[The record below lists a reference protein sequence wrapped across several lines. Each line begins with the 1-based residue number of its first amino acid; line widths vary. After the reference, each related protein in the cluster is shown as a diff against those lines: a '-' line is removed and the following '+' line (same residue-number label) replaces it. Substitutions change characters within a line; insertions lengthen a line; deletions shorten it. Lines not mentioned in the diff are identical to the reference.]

1 VTEPRRVGIL
11 ISGRGSNMKALIEAA
26 AKPGYPAR
34 IVTVL
39 SNRADA
45 AGLAVAKA
53 AGIETL
59 VLPHQNYPDR
69 AAFDAALD
77 DALHAEKVDIV
88 CLAGFMRLFTAEF
101 VERWRGRMLNIHP
114 SLLPSFPGLH
124 PQQQALGAGV
134 RFSGCTVHFVT
145 PEMDSGPI
153 VAQAA
158 VPCIPATPPRRW
170 KPASSRP
177 STASTRWRWRS
188 SRPARHGWRAS
199 GRCWRGWERR
209 AAPRSTRRRSYC
221 GLGWSMPFTP
231 NSVLQASVLGSQP
244 PAHGLWWTIWP
255 SVHW

>member
-1 VTEPRRVGIL
+1 MTEPRRVGIL
-11 ISGRGSNMKALIEAA
+11 ISGRGSNMKALIDAA

-45 AGLAVAKA
+45 AGLAVARS

-59 VLPHQNYPDR
+59 VLPHRDYPDR

-77 DALHAEKVDIV
+77 DALRAEKVEIV

-101 VERWRGRMLNIHP
+101 VERWRGKMLNIHP

-124 PQQQALGAGV
+124 PQQQALDAGV

-145 PEMDSGPI
+145 PVMDSGPI

-158 VPCIPATPPRRW
+158 VPVHPGDTAETLEARILTAEHRLYPMALGLVATGKARMVGERTVLEGA
-170 KPASSRP
+170 K
-177 STASTRWRWRS
+177 TADTTILS
-188 SRPARHGWRAS
+188 PID
-199 GRCWRGWERR
+199 
-209 AAPRSTRRRSYC
+209 
-221 GLGWSMPFTP
+221 
-231 NSVLQASVLGSQP
+231 LQ
-244 PAHGLWWTIWP
+244 
-255 SVHW
+255 